1 MEKKFVRKQRNGG
14 CKECFYSHYWITGN
28 GFLFIA
34 PLRCGQN
41 RQIGSSVQ
49 EGTISAV
56 QLLNRLAQFALILV
70 LVSGIYM
77 IFPWGSY
84 SVAWIVVVLLLFLAI
99 SGIAGAMGKPL
110 RLSLEAIRSQQP
122 ITQYAGKMRMFSTLL
137 AVFLILITFLMV
149 YSHII

>member
-1 MEKKFVRKQRNGG
+1 MF
-14 CKECFYSHYWITGN
+14 
-28 GFLFIA
+28 FIHI
-34 PLRCGQN
+34 
-41 RQIGSSVQ
+41 IGSLAMGFYLLLPFVVGKIDKLAPSVQ

-77 IFPWGSY
+77 IFAWGSY
-84 SVAWIVVVLLLFLAI
+84 TVAWIVVVLLLFLAI
-99 SGIAGAMGKPL
+99 SGMAGAMGKPL
-110 RLSLEAIRSQQP
+110 RLSLEAIRNQQP
-122 ITQYAGKMRMFSTLL
+122 ITQYAGKMRMFSTLI